1 MSYSQADAAPHDVP
15 RMPFQVVATR
25 PLRLKRAKGFTVH
38 KRKASDDT
46 VSIRHHTK
54 ICKDRQGGLRLK
66 SLPES
71 SHISL
76 FTEWVDDI
84 PPEGDPGILSMQPR
98 QSNASD
104 YPLLVWLVQDQ
115 DNFLSELI
123 CLEGRGRISDVCG
136 GCGTL
141 DPRFRCEDC
150 FGVAMYCQDCVVG
163 KHCQHLL
170 HHLEY
175 WTGSYFERRSLRD
188 LGLRIQL
195 GHRAGDRCYRPRPA
209 ARDDFTIIH
218 SNGVHSVKL
227 DFCGCESAEAP
238 FQQLLRIH
246 WFPASSEKP
255 RTAATFNV
263 LEQFHLLSFES
274 KVSAFEFYQSLSRIS
289 DNTGPNPPKFLR
301 IIRQW
306 RHLKL
311 LKHTGRGH
319 DPLGISNTKQGDCA
333 LLCPACPHPGKNL
346 PQDWRSVGP
355 EKQFLYSLFVAL
367 DANFRLKRRAVSKDS
382 NDPSLSE
389 GWAYFMEESAYK
401 SYLSHHVN
409 DVQEK
414 STCSSHNAVNMAD
427 TKASRGLDATGI
439 GIVVCARHGMKLANG
454 IGDLQ
459 KGERYV
465 NMDYL
470 FASALSGTT
479 VDRLNISYDITCQW
493 HRSLYQRMMS
503 LPQAVRLDLSAKHVS
518 FFVPKFHLP
527 AHIMPCQW
535 KYSFNW
541 TCGVGRTD
549 GEAPERGWAHI
560 NPVGSSTK
568 LAKEEARAAQR
579 SPEPPLHPDI
589 SPSILI
595 SAGIDLEDQQWRL
608 RVDLTKLGLHAT
620 DTQKAKT
627 QQCSNALARHI
638 EVWMKTHA
646 LYVPGSATLRDLY
659 YSEGGG
665 KASAPED
672 IPLYLP
678 SQVNCKFSCAH
689 NLESIEF
696 QLQEG
701 QANDALNELRQALW
715 SRAYMLK
722 FKDRFL
728 HGQGANTHARNCL
741 KNVNAKI
748 DLSMAKYRAAHRA
761 LCTLGPLLGKVG
773 WKTAL
778 RLLVD
783 DDVHSMSGEDDQAS
797 EGRQRLSWIWLSC
810 GYTAEDADDKSD
822 CGLQEGKRLL
832 LESTYNSLTT
842 IYLAIRIEWC
852 KARARAHHWAEE
864 VDLLLEEKQQTLQ
877 FLEWDAT
884 RWAERAKA
892 ITDQDKPLNEG
903 LRAYAE
909 HQANIR
915 RRLGVSFTHTWRDAQ
930 EFSDVTYSEVPV
942 N

>member
-1 MSYSQADAAPHDVP
+1 
-15 RMPFQVVATR
+15 MP
-25 PLRLKRAKGFTVH
+25 
-38 KRKASDDT
+38 
-46 VSIRHHTK
+46 
-54 ICKDRQGGLRLK
+54 
-66 SLPES
+66 
-71 SHISL
+71 
-76 FTEWVDDI
+76 EWVDDI
-84 PPEGDPGILSMQPR
+84 PPEGDPGVLSTQPR

-150 FGVAMYCQDCVVG
+150 FGVVMYCQDCVVG
-163 KHCQHLL
+163 KHRQHPL

-188 LGLRIQL
+188 LGLQIQL
-195 GHRAGDRCYRPRPA
+195 GHWAGDRCYRPRPA

-218 SNGVHSVKL
+218 SNGVHSIKL

-238 FQQLLRIH
+238 FQQLLCIR

-289 DNTGPNPPKFLR
+289 DNTGLNPPKDRYEQFLR

-311 LKHTGRGH
+311 LKRTGRGH

-355 EKQFLYSLFVAL
+355 EKQFLYSLFVTL

-389 GWAYFMEESAYK
+389 GWAYFVEESAYK

-427 TKASRGLDATGI
+427 TKASRGLDATGV

-454 IGDLQ
+454 IGDPQ

-470 FASALSGTT
+470 FTSALSGTT
-479 VDRLNISYDITCQW
+479 VDRLNISYDIACQW

-541 TCGVGRTD
+541 TRGVGRTD

-568 LAKEEARAAQR
+568 VMGPGHRHDTIDDFFGDWNWKKTITLGSTIHRKISEAILQRNEHQEDFEELEKSLFIKYPEQLSTWRRQIEDWEDDPSKPNPFEVKEISITQASIRLQLAKEEARAAQR

-595 SAGIDLEDQQWRL
+595 SAGIDLEDQQRRL

-620 DTQKAKT
+620 DAQKAKM
-627 QQCSNALARHI
+627 QQRSNALARHI
-638 EVWMKTHA
+638 EVWTKTHA

-659 YSEGGG
+659 YSKGGG

-678 SQVNCKFSCAH
+678 SQVNRKFSCAH

-696 QLQEG
+696 QLREG
-701 QANDALNELRQALW
+701 QANDALNELRQALQ

-728 HGQGANTHARNCL
+728 RGQGANTRACNCL
-741 KNVNAKI
+741 KNVNGKI
-748 DLSMAKYRAAHRA
+748 DLSVAKYRAAHRV
-761 LCTLGPLLGKVG
+761 LCMLGPLLGKVG

-778 RLLVD
+778 RPLAD
-783 DDVHSMSGEDDQAS
+783 DDVCSMSGEDDQA
-797 EGRQRLSWIWLSC
+797 
-810 GYTAEDADDKSD
+810 TEDADDESD
-822 CGLQEGKRLL
+822 CGLQE
-832 LESTYNSLTT
+832 
-842 IYLAIRIEWC
+842 AIQIEWC
-852 KARARAHHWAEE
+852 KARARAHRWAEE
-864 VDLLLEEKQQTLQ
+864 VDLLLEEKRRTLQ

-884 RWAERAKA
+884 RWAERAEA
-892 ITDQDKPLNEG
+892 ITDRDKPLNEG

-909 HQANIR
+909 RQANIR
-915 RRLGVSFTHTWRDAQ
+915 RRLGVSFMHTWRDAQ